1 MKKSLLEKLIVLF
14 VIALA
19 SGFQISNAQTY
30 PIKVAVYND
39 SGVGSGDAAKFE
51 ACLTDT
57 TKYRCTEVLGADIRN
72 GILNNFDL
80 ILFPGGSGSGESAS
94 LGTEGLDSVRSFIYR
109 GGGYYGTCA
118 GSYLASAD
126 YTWSLHIINTKV
138 IDKAHWNRGNGTVII
153 DFSEEGK
160 EFYGLSQDSV
170 HFEYRQ
176 GALMAPNNVDTLPG
190 YIKLG
195 TFATEI
201 ALNGAPTGVMVGTT
215 AYAQTCFGKGRVIVL
230 SPHPEI
236 TDSLHYMVQKNVEW
250 VADKSSFSKFASPQA
265 TTRWEAESSQSIEWI
280 CGNGT
285 DTMIV
290 KYSTDN
296 GSNWTTISSSA
307 VGSLDWTVANT
318 PSASCLL
325 SITSK
330 NRAGIGDTV
339 AFVIAEGL
347 PTISS
352 IASGSWNSTSTWSS
366 GTIPDSLHNVFIS
379 AGHTVTV
386 NSAAYCKNISFGDES
401 SRLGLNAN
409 IYIFGNF
416 NRFNT
421 NANPF
426 YSSSNLWKAGS
437 KMVFT
442 GTAAEQTV
450 TNLGTTSSS
459 PYPLRFNEIIINKD
473 EGKFTTGTG
482 ANLKIGI
489 GTSLEVMSGTFEL
502 GSTDDLEGRNAAG
515 TATTPTIVVDSGA
528 VFNMVGSSSY
538 IRRGNFTGEETE
550 KIGKMTIYGTVYL
563 VCGTTSNVSFT
574 NIDIEDGGLLYIP
587 SGRGWSANTFNPGT
601 VTIKSGGTYR
611 NSLTT
616 NIWYTNATT
625 ATTLVINDGGTFL
638 TYSGTTPFP
647 PTVVNNGTVK
657 YGAST
662 FDQTIKDMDYSRL
675 ELSYTGGFKK
685 NWTLAA
691 NRVVSDTLEINNS
704 AILALSASTAQTLTI
719 GNALSLRTGSI
730 DNSNANTTL
739 KLADGATITRLSGS
753 LVSTPVFAGKANV
766 IYAST
771 SAVNTGNELPT
782 SASVLYNLSFNNT
795 STVKLTASPVV
806 NNTLTLNGNV
816 NLNGNTLT
824 LGSSSASK
832 GTLEYTSG
840 HLTGN
845 GTFTRWFDNS
855 AITAGSDAGRF
866 PMGTTTADASVS
878 LSGTPSAGGTISA
891 QYTAATGTTEFSP
904 VLSETGG
911 LAINKRH
918 NMGWTLNT
926 ANGFSG
932 DDFTLSLS
940 AAAISAQSA
949 DFISLPSNLDI
960 VLESSLAPGTFAG
973 GSGNVDSAIVTRTNL
988 SAADL
993 NNVFYIGSDPVN
1005 ALPVELNSFSASVS
1019 GRNVNIVWTTA
1030 TEVNSS
1036 SFSVER
1042 KKSVDDAWVCVGT
1055 MKAAGN
1061 TNAQK
1066 SYSFVEKN
1074 LSGGKYLY
1082 RLKMVDVDGSYT
1094 YSKTLDAE
1102 VNIPKQF
1109 QLSQNFPNPFNPT
1122 TKITYALPS
1131 DAQITLE
1138 LYAITGQKIAT
1149 LVNKTAA
1156 AGYYDYSL
1164 NMNALGL
1171 SSGMY
1176 IYRLSGTEL
1185 SSGKHI
1191 TMVKKMM
1198 CIK

>member
-1 MKKSLLEKLIVLF
+1 MKNLLRFAFF
-14 VIALA
+14 VIL
-19 SGFQISNAQTY
+19 SILFGNVNNYLFAQTL

-72 GILNNFDL
+72 GILNNFDI

-94 LGTEGLDSVRSFIYR
+94 LGSEGLDSVRSFIYR

-138 IDKAHWNRGNGTVII
+138 IDKAHWNRGNGTVIV

-170 HFEYRQ
+170 HVEYRQ

-236 TDSLHYMVQKNVEW
+236 TDSLHYMVQRNVDW
-250 VADKSSFSKFASPQA
+250 VGDKSNFSKFASPQA
-265 TTRWEAESSQSIEWI
+265 KTQWEAESSQAIQWI

-285 DTMIV
+285 DTMVI
-290 KYSTDN
+290 KYSSDG
-296 GSNWTTISSSA
+296 GSNWSTVSSA
-307 VGSLDWTVANT
+307 SVGSYNWTVPNT
-318 PSASCLL
+318 PSTNCLL

-330 NRAGIGDTV
+330 NRAGVGDTV
-339 AFVIAEGL
+339 AFVIVAGL
-347 PTISS
+347 PTITS

-366 GTIPDSLHNVFIS
+366 GTVPDSLHNVLIS

-401 SRLGLNAN
+401 ARLGLNAN

-416 NRFNT
+416 YRFNT
-421 NANPF
+421 TANPF
-426 YSSSNLWKAGS
+426 YSTSNLWKAGA

-459 PYPLRFNEIIINKD
+459 PYPLRFNEVIIDKD

-538 IRRGNFTGEETE
+538 IRRGNFTGEESE

-587 SGRGWSANTFNPGT
+587 TGRGWSANTFNPGT
-601 VTIKSGGTYR
+601 VTIKNGGTYR

-616 NIWYTNATT
+616 NIWYTNPTT
-625 ATTLVINDGGTFL
+625 PTTLVIQDGGIFL
-638 TYSGTTPFP
+638 TYSGSTPFP
-647 PTVVNNGTVK
+647 PVITNNGTVK

-691 NRVVSDTLEINNS
+691 SRVISDTLEINNS
-704 AILALSASTAQTLTI
+704 AILALTAASSQTLTI
-719 GNALSLRTGSI
+719 NNALSLRTGSV
-730 DNSNANTTL
+730 DNSNANVTL
-739 KLADGATITRLSGS
+739 KLADGATVTRLSGT
-753 LVSTPVFAGKANV
+753 LTNTPVFAGTANV
-766 IYAST
+766 IYAGS
-771 SAVNTGNELPT
+771 SAISTGNELPAA
-782 SASVLYNLSFNNT
+782 SSVLNNLSFSN
-795 STVKLTASPVV
+795 SGTVKLTASAVV
-806 NNTLTLNGNV
+806 NGTLTLNGIV

-824 LGSSSASK
+824 LGNSASTK
-832 GTLEYTSG
+832 GTLVYSSG

-845 GTFTRWFDNS
+845 GTFTRWLDNS
-855 AITAGSDAGRF
+855 AITANSDAGRF
-866 PMGTTTADASVS
+866 PMGTTTADASVF
-878 LSGTPSAGGTISA
+878 LSGTPTAGGTVSA
-891 QYTAATGTTEFSP
+891 QYASATGTTEFSP
-904 VLSETGG
+904 VLTETGG
-911 LAINKRH
+911 LSINKRH
-918 NMGWTLNT
+918 NMGWTLGT
-926 ANGFSG
+926 GNGLSG
-932 DDFTLSLS
+932 DAFTLSLS

-960 VLESSLAPGTFAG
+960 VLANSLAPGTFSN
-973 GSGNVDSAIVTRTNL
+973 GSGTVDAAFASRTNIA
-988 SAADL
+988 AADL
-993 NNVFYIGSDPVN
+993 NNSFYIGSDPVN
-1005 ALPVELNSFSASVS
+1005 ALPVELNSFSAVAS
-1019 GRNVNIVWTTA
+1019 GRNINLLWATA

-1036 SFSVER
+1036 SFNVER
-1042 KKSVDDAWVCVGT
+1042 KKSTEDAWSVIGT
-1055 MKAAGN
+1055 IKAGGN
-1061 TNAQK
+1061 TSAPK
-1066 SYSFVEKN
+1066 SYSYVEKN
-1074 LSGGKYLY
+1074 LAGGRYSY
-1082 RLKMVDVDGSYT
+1082 RLKMVDIDGSYT
-1094 YSKTLDAE
+1094 YSQTVDADIS
-1102 VNIPKQF
+1102 IPKQF
-1109 QLSQNFPNPFNPT
+1109 ELSQNYPNPFNPT
-1122 TKITYALPS
+1122 TRITYALPS
-1131 DAQITLE
+1131 DAQVTLE
-1138 LYAITGQKIAT
+1138 LYAITGQKVAT

-1156 AGYYDYSL
+1156 AGYYDYSV
-1164 NMNALGL
+1164 NMNSYGL
-1171 SSGMY
+1171 ASGVY
-1176 IYRLSGTEL
+1176 IYKFSAREL
-1185 SSGKHI
+1185 TSGKNI
-1191 TMVKKMM
+1191 TLIKKMM
-1198 CIK
+1198 CLK